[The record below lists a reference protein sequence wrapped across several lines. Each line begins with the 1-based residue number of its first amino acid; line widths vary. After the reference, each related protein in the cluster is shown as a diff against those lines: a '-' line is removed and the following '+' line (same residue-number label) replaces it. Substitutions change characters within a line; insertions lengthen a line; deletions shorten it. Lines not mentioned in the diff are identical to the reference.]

1 MAIVASGP
9 PRNMEGMNPSPA
21 ERSEVRFRVRYAETD
36 QMGVVYH
43 ANYLVWMEMARTE
56 LCRLRGISYRDL
68 ERQSGLHL
76 VVAEVRCRYLQP
88 ARYDDEILASA
99 WLDSA
104 HPRMVAFAYEI
115 RRAAD
120 GARLATGLTRHLF
133 VRDGKPVKIPEQ
145 YRPIFGIS

>member
-1 MAIVASGP
+1 MK
-9 PRNMEGMNPSPA
+9 GMSPA
-21 ERSEVRFRVRYAETD
+21 PEQRSAVRFRVRYAETD

-56 LCRLRGISYRDL
+56 LCRLRGISYR
-68 ERQSGLHL
+68 EMEQRSGLHL

-99 WLDSA
+99 WLESA
-104 HPRMVAFAYEI
+104 HPRMVSFAYEI

-120 GARLATGLTRHLF
+120 GALLATGETRHLF
-133 VRDGKPVKIPEQ
+133 VRDGKPVRIPEEF
-145 YRPIFGIS
+145 RSIFGLA

>member
-1 MAIVASGP
+1 V
-9 PRNMEGMNPSPA
+9 

-36 QMGVVYH
+36 QMGIVHH

-56 LCRLRGISYRDL
+56 LCRLRGITYR
-68 ERQSGLHL
+68 EMEQRSGLHL
-76 VVAEVRCRYLQP
+76 VVAEVRCRYLHP

-99 WLDSA
+99 WLESA

-120 GARLATGLTRHLF
+120 GVLLASGQTRHLF
-133 VRDGKPVKIPEQ
+133 VRDGKPVKIPEEF
-145 YRPIFGIS
+145 RPIFGLS

>member
-1 MAIVASGP
+1 
-9 PRNMEGMNPSPA
+9 MEGMAPASPQ
-21 ERSEVRFRVRYAETD
+21 RSGVRFRVRYAETD

-56 LCRLRGISYRDL
+56 LCRLRGISYRDM

-99 WLDSA
+99 WLETA
-104 HPRMVAFAYEI
+104 HPRMVSFAYEI
-115 RRAAD
+115 RRAPD
-120 GARLATGLTRHLF
+120 GALLATGLTRHLF
-133 VRDGKPVKIPEQ
+133 VRDGKPVKIPEE
-145 YRPIFGIS
+145 YRPVFGLS